1 MLHLP
6 AGLSGCG
13 VYHTAMTAPRSAS
26 PRLASLL
33 RPTEPLASKPA
44 GYLGLATY
52 SSLGRYWTYLGAAAQ
67 VGREVSVVRGESE
80 AVCRRRIAGH
90 TLAGA
95 GLLLDQARVLAAL
108 DPADLDAD
116 LNGGLAPH
124 PALLALLGG
133 DGGPLRATLDA
144 AYLLRLNFVLAFTR
158 QRDLIVR
165 PEFKFAARVSEA
177 APLPPDLPL
186 PARRMGRD
194 EIRFLLER
202 ACGL

>member
-1 MLHLP
+1 
-6 AGLSGCG
+6 
-13 VYHTAMTAPRSAS
+13 MTAPR
-26 PRLASLL
+26 PVSLL

-52 SSLGRYWTYLGAAAQ
+52 SSLSRYWTYLNGAARS
-67 VGREVSVVRGESE
+67 GREISVVRGESQ
-80 AVCRRRIAGH
+80 AICRRRIAGH
-90 TLAGA
+90 TLEGA
-95 GLLLDQARVLAAL
+95 GLLLDQAKVLIAL
-108 DPADLDAD
+108 ED
-116 LNGGLAPH
+116 GLSPH

-133 DGGPLRATLDA
+133 DGTPLRETLNA

-165 PEFKFAARVSEA
+165 PEFKFMPKVGEA
-177 APLPPDLPL
+177 APLPLDVTL

-194 EIRFLLER
+194 EVRFLLER

>member
-1 MLHLP
+1 
-6 AGLSGCG
+6 
-13 VYHTAMTAPRSAS
+13 MTAPR
-26 PRLASLL
+26 PTSLL

-52 SSLGRYWTYLGAAAQ
+52 SSLGRYWTYIGAAAQ
-67 VGREVSVVRGESE
+67 AGRELSVVRGESE

-95 GLLLDQARVLAAL
+95 GLLLDEAKVLVAL
-108 DPADLDAD
+108 DD
-116 LNGGLAPH
+116 GLAPH

-133 DGGPLRATLDA
+133 DGGPLRDTLNA

-158 QRDLIVR
+158 QREMIVR
-165 PEFKFAARVSEA
+165 PEFKFVPQAGEA
-177 APLPPDLPL
+177 AQLPSDVAL
-186 PARRMGRD
+186 PARRMSRD

>member
-1 MLHLP
+1 MLHRL
-6 AGLSGCG
+6 AGPPGCG
-13 VYHTAMTAPRSAS
+13 VYHTFMTAPRSAS
-26 PRLASLL
+26 PRPTSLL

-52 SSLGRYWTYLGAAAQ
+52 SSLGRYWTYLAAAAQ
-67 VGREVSVVRGESE
+67 AGREVSLVRGEGE

-95 GLLLDQARVLAAL
+95 GLLLDQARVLVAL
-108 DPADLDAD
+108 DD
-116 LNGGLAPH
+116 GLAPH

-133 DGGPLRATLDA
+133 DGGPLRDTLNA

-165 PEFKFAARVSEA
+165 PEFKFVPNAGEA
-177 APLPPDLPL
+177 ALLPPDVPL

-194 EIRFLLER
+194 EIRFLLEQ